1 MKKDKKP
8 ESTTISKASTMEEI
22 GTFWD
27 SHSLADLWD
36 QTHEVE
42 FDVRAQ
48 RRRRITID
56 PELYFKVEAQAR
68 TRGILPE
75 TLVNMWL
82 FERLRQPNKLGNGG
96 TSLKL

>member
-1 MKKDKKP
+1 MKKDEKAGP
-8 ESTTISKASTMEEI
+8 TAISEANTLEEI
-22 GTFWD
+22 GNFWD
-27 SHSLADLWD
+27 SHSLADHWD

-56 PELYFKVEAQAR
+56 PEIYFKVEAQAR

-82 FERLRQPNKLGNGG
+82 FERLRQPNKLGNRG

>member
-1 MKKDKKP
+1 MKKDKETDP
-8 ESTTISKASTMEEI
+8 TTISKASTMEEI

-82 FERLRQPNKLGNGG
+82 SERLNEIRSAPI
-96 TSLKL
+96 SL

>member
-1 MKKDKKP
+1 MKKDKKT
-8 ESTTISKASTMEEI
+8 ETTTISKASTMEEI
-22 GTFWD
+22 GNFWD
-27 SHSLADLWD
+27 NHSLADRWD
-36 QTHEVE
+36 QTHEVD

-75 TLVNMWL
+75 TLINMWL
-82 FERLRQPNKLGNGG
+82 SERLSQATLG
-96 TSLKL
+96 S

>member
-1 MKKDKKP
+1 MKKDEKIEP
-8 ESTTISKASTMEEI
+8 TAISKASTMEEI
-22 GTFWD
+22 GNIWD
-27 SHSLADLWD
+27 NHSLADQWD

-42 FDVRAQ
+42 IDVGTQ

-82 FERLRQPNKLGNGG
+82 SERLRQTTWGA
-96 TSLKL
+96 